1 MESLLA
7 DEKQS
12 QPMESLLAGEEDA
25 VAVHLGHEQWL
36 VLPLLPSTLIRE
48 IRCNYSSLAR

>member
-12 QPMESLLAGEEDA
+12 QLMESLLAGEEDA
-25 VAVHLGHEQWL
+25 VAVHLGHGQQL
-36 VLPLLPSTLIRE
+36 ALPQLPSTLIRA
-48 IRCNYSSLAR
+48 IRCKYSSLAI

>member
-12 QPMESLLAGEEDA
+12 QLMESLLAGEEDA
-25 VAVHLGHEQWL
+25 VVMHLGHGQRL
-36 VLPLLPSTLIRE
+36 VLPCYHRH
-48 IRCNYSSLAR
+48 